1 MIVPQGRP
9 GQPVMR
15 MIPVDAKAFEAVGY
29 SDYTRQLYIK
39 FRDSP
44 TLCFEDVPHFRHSGL
59 MAAPR
64 KDAYYATYIK
74 DRFLAKE
81 VTPPA

>member
-1 MIVPQGRP
+1 MILSQGRP
-9 GQPVMR
+9 DQPVVKMA
-15 MIPVDAKAFEAVGY
+15 PVDAKAFEAVGY

-39 FRDSP
+39 FREAH
-44 TLCFEDVPHFRHSGL
+44 TLCYEDVPHFRHSGL

-64 KDAYYATYIK
+64 KDAYYTTFIK
-74 DRFLAKE
+74 GQFLTKE